1 MGRSQ
6 KKEQNGHF
14 GALYVSVYGMIFGLE
29 ARVGFK
35 CVNALTVVMLALLL
49 YVLGITLRNL
59 KNDSFC

>member
-1 MGRSQ
+1 
-6 KKEQNGHF
+6 
-14 GALYVSVYGMIFGLE
+14 LE

-35 CVNALTVVMLALLL
+35 CVNALTVAMLALLL